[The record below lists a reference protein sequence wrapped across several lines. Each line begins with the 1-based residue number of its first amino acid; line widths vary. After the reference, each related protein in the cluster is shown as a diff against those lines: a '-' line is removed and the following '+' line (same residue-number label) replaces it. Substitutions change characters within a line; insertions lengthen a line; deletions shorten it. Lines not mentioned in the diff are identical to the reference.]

1 MVSGGSERYDAQSVE
16 RRWQQRWEQDAV
28 NAASDDPADAR
39 DTFYC
44 LAMFPYPSGN
54 LHMGHVRNYCLGDA
68 MARYKRMQ
76 DFNVLQPM
84 GWDAFGLPA
93 ENAAIKHGRP
103 PAEWTYANIR
113 QMRGQLKRLGLSYD
127 WDREIATCRPE
138 YYRWEQWLFTRLLKK
153 NLAYRKEAEVNW
165 CEHCHTVLANEQVVD
180 GACWRCD
187 TPVVR
192 RNLAQWF
199 IRITDYAEELL
210 TDLDKLPG
218 WPERVREM
226 QKNWIGRST
235 GAEVIFPIEGSDQV
249 LDIFTTRPDTLMG
262 VTYMAVAAGHPLA
275 KKAAESN
282 PELAAF
288 LEECS
293 HVSTK
298 EADMETME
306 KKGKALGINAIHPIT
321 GEAVPVWV
329 ANFVLMGYGTGAVM
343 SVPAHDERD
352 FHFAQ
357 NYKDQLPPIKPVIV
371 PAHWDLSKVDRS
383 ESGADGSPCLLNVDA
398 DISSPMGNCSNYLDW
413 SEWSSI
419 FSEKGI
425 CINSG
430 KYDGLNF
437 EEATDAI
444 IADLE
449 AKGMGRKRVQ
459 YRLRD
464 WLVSRQ
470 RYWGTPIP
478 VIHCDD
484 CGIVPVPDDQLPVV
498 LPEDLKPTGGAS
510 PLTTCE
516 AFVHVACPACGKPAR
531 RETDTFDTFVESSW
545 YMARYTS
552 PRNESAMVDRAA
564 VHRWLPVDQYIGGV
578 EHAVLHLLYAR
589 FFYKLMRDEDL
600 FGSADGG
607 DEPFT
612 RLLTQGMVLKD
623 GAKMSKSK
631 GNTVDPNALIEQY
644 GADTARLFILFAAP
658 PEKDLEW
665 SDAGV
670 EGANRFLHRVW
681 RLLDRLDGAN
691 DGEADGEGCKAM
703 RRTIHATIQRVTHAF
718 EQGFAFNVAIAALME
733 LTNAL
738 YVFEAG
744 GDEGKAVLREGC
756 QALLKMLAPLVPH
769 FACECHAR
777 LGLDGMAA
785 LEHWPAVDAAAL
797 VQDSIDL
804 VVQVNGKKRGEV
816 RVAPD
821 ADKEAAMTAA
831 RAEPALAR
839 WFEGMA
845 VVKVILVPGR
855 LLNVVVKPV

>member
-1 MVSGGSERYDAQSVE
+1 VSVGSDRYDAQTIE
-16 RRWQQRWEQDAV
+16 RKWQQRWEEGAV
-28 NAASDDPADAR
+28 DRASDDPADTREA
-39 DTFYC
+39 FYC
-44 LAMFPYPSGN
+44 LVMFPYPSGN

-76 DFNVLQPM
+76 GFNVLHPM

-93 ENAAIKHGRP
+93 ENAAIKHGLP

-138 YYRWEQWLFTRLLKK
+138 YYRWEQWLFTRLLDKG
-153 NLAYRKEAEVNW
+153 LAYRKQAEVNW
-165 CEHCHTVLANEQVVD
+165 CEPCHTVLANEQVVD

-192 RNLAQWF
+192 KSLAQWF

-210 TDLDKLPG
+210 RDLDKLSG

-226 QKNWIGRST
+226 QRNWIGRST
-235 GAEVIFPIEGSDQV
+235 GAEVSFAIEGGEET
-249 LDIFTTRPDTLMG
+249 LEIFTTRPDTLMG

-275 KKAAESN
+275 QQAAEGN

-288 LEECS
+288 VEECARI
-293 HVSTK
+293 STK
-298 EADMETME
+298 EADVALME
-306 KKGKALGINAIHPIT
+306 KKGMPLGIDAVHPIT
-321 GEAVPVWV
+321 GETVPVWV

-352 FHFAQ
+352 HGFASK
-357 NYKDQLPPIKPVIV
+357 YGLPIKQVIA
-371 PAHWDLSKVDRS
+371 P
-383 ESGADGSPCLLNVDA
+383 ADGSTVDIEA
-398 DISSPMGNCSNYLDW
+398 AAFTEPGVLV
-413 SEWSSI
+413 
-419 FSEKGI
+419 
-425 CINSG
+425 NSG
-430 KYDGLNF
+430 AFDGQDS
-437 EEATDAI
+437 EAAKQKITDA
-444 IADLE
+444 LRLLG
-449 AKGMGRKRVQ
+449 KGKERVQ

-478 VIHCDD
+478 VVHCGD

-516 AFVHVACPACGKPAR
+516 AFVHTACPVCGKPAK
-531 RETDTFDTFVESSW
+531 RETDTFDTFMESSW

-552 PRNESAMVDRAA
+552 PRDEAAMLDKAA
-564 VHRWLPVDQYIGGV
+564 VKRWLPVDQYIGGV

-589 FFYKLMRDEDL
+589 FFYKLMRDEGL
-600 FGSADGG
+600 FASGDGG
-607 DEPFT
+607 DEPFM

-681 RLLDRLDGAN
+681 RLLERLD
-691 DGEADGEGCKAM
+691 EAGTGDADADACKAA
-703 RRTIHATIQRVTHAF
+703 RRSIHATIQRVTHAF
-718 EQGFAFNVAIAALME
+718 EQGFAFNVVIAALME

-738 YVFEAG
+738 YAFEARG
-744 GDEGKAVLREGC
+744 EAGRAVLDEGCR
-756 QALLKMLAPLVPH
+756 ALLKMLAPLVPH
-769 FACECHAR
+769 FACESYAR
-777 LGLDGMAA
+777 LGLNGLDVLAD
-785 LEHWPAVDAAAL
+785 WPAVDAAAL
-797 VQDSIDL
+797 VQDTIDL
-804 VVQVNGKKRGEV
+804 VVQINGKKRGEV

-821 ADKEAAMTAA
+821 ADQESAMAAAH
-831 RAEPALAR
+831 AEPGIAR

-855 LLNVVVKPV
+855 LLNVVVKPA